1 MTDTPANTPPNPAS
15 GASAPTAN
23 SGDYGASSI
32 KVLKGLDAVRKRPG
46 MYIGDTDDGSGLH
59 HMVFE
64 VSDNAIDEALAG
76 HCDRIV
82 ITLNADGSVSVEDN
96 GRGIPTGIHPEEGV
110 SAAEVIMTQLHAG
123 GKFDNTNDDNAY
135 KVSGGLHGVGV
146 SVVNALSEWL
156 DLTIWRDGE
165 EHTMRFAYGD
175 AVAPLRVV
183 GPATDQE
190 GNAKKGTMVTFFPSP
205 ATFKITDFD
214 FDRLEHRYRE
224 LAFLNSGVRLFLVD
238 ARHEERREVELY
250 YEGGIAAFVKFLDRA
265 KAPLF
270 PEPIAISGQ
279 RDDIGIDVALE
290 WNDSYYENV
299 LCFTNNIP
307 QRDGGTH
314 LAAFRSAL
322 TRTLNS
328 YADKTGQ
335 LKKEKVSLTGD
346 DMREGLTAIVSVKL
360 PDPKFSSQTK
370 DKLVSSE
377 VRQPLE
383 SLLADRLSDW
393 LEENPQ
399 NARQIIQK
407 VIDAAAAREA
417 AKKAREASR
426 KSVLGIA
433 SLPGKLA
440 DCQEK
445 DPAKSELFLVEGD
458 SAGGSAKQG
467 RDRHFQAIL
476 PLRGKILNVERARF
490 DRMLGSREIGTLIQA
505 MGTGIGRD
513 EFNADKLRYH
523 KIVIMTYADVDG
535 AHIRTLLLTFFYR
548 QMPEL
553 IERGH
558 LFIAQPP
565 LYKATRGRSEVYL
578 KDDAALDDYLVENG
592 VGASVLEGGAGA
604 RTGADLRAL
613 VDHARRMRTLMRYV
627 PRRYDPM
634 IIEALALGG
643 ALDPDLAPED
653 RLAVVERVV
662 TGLDAGDEG
671 SRWKVALTGDG
682 GIHFERSWRGVT
694 DHHIIEAT
702 FLGSAEA
709 RKLHALAVEQAD
721 GYAAPARLVSTKV
734 AAAQVEAEPAAVDA
748 PSEEGEEL
756 PPVAAKPTG
765 SITRPS
771 QLLEAVLLVGRKGLA
786 IQRYKGLGEMNAEQ
800 LWETTL
806 DPAVRSMLR
815 VEIAQADLADEIF
828 TRLMGDVV
836 EPRREF
842 IQDNALNVANLDV

>member
-1 MTDTPANTPPNPAS
+1 MAEPQ
-15 GASAPTAN
+15 N
-23 SGDYGASSI
+23 SSEYGASSI

-76 HCDRIV
+76 HCDRID
-82 ITLNADGSVSVEDN
+82 IQLNPDGSVSVTDN

-123 GKFDNTNDDNAY
+123 GKFENTSDDNAY

-146 SVVNALSEWL
+146 SVVNALSEHL
-156 DLTIWRDGE
+156 DLTIWRDGQ
-165 EHTMRFAYGD
+165 EHFMRFAHGD
-175 AVAPLRVV
+175 AVAPLKVV
-183 GPATDQE
+183 GDAE
-190 GNAKKGTMVTFFPSP
+190 GKKGTRVTFLPSP
-205 ATFKITDFD
+205 ATFKITEFD
-214 FDRLEHRYRE
+214 FDKLEHRYRE
-224 LAFLNSGVRLFLVD
+224 LAFLNSGVRLFLTD
-238 ARHEERREVELY
+238 ARHDEPKTVELY
-250 YEGGIAAFVKFLDRA
+250 YEGGIAAFVKWLDRA
-265 KAPLF
+265 KTPLF

-279 RDDIGIDVALE
+279 RDAIGMDVALE

-299 LCFTNNIP
+299 LAFTNNIP

-314 LAAFRSAL
+314 IAAFRAAL
-322 TRTLNS
+322 TRTLNN
-328 YADKTGQ
+328 YAEKSGL
-335 LKKEKVSLTGD
+335 LKKEKVQLTGD

-383 SLLADRLSDW
+383 SLIADKLAQW
-393 LEENPQ
+393 LEENPA
-399 NARQIIQK
+399 NARSIVGKI
-407 VIDAAAAREA
+407 IDAAAAREA
-417 AKKAREASR
+417 AKRARELTRR
-426 KSVLGIA
+426 KGVMDIA

-440 DCQEK
+440 DCQER

-476 PLRGKILNVERARF
+476 PLRGKILNTERARF
-490 DRMLGSREIGTLIQA
+490 DRMISSKEIGTLIQA

-523 KIVIMTYADVDG
+523 KIVIMTDADVDG

-558 LFIAQPP
+558 LWIAQPP
-565 LYKATRGRSEVYL
+565 LYKATKGRSEVYL
-578 KDDAALDDYLVENG
+578 KDEAALDDYLVE
-592 VGASVLEGGAGA
+592 AGAGA
-604 RTGADLRAL
+604 LVLETAGGARSGRDLADL
-613 VDHARRMRTLMRYV
+613 VEHARRMRTLMRYV
-627 PRRYDPM
+627 PRRYDAR
-634 IIEALALGG
+634 IVEVLALAG
-643 ALDPDLAPED
+643 ALDPNVGHGERDA
-653 RLAVVERVV
+653 AVQETVRR
-662 TGLDAGDEG
+662 LDAGDDATW
-671 SRWKVALTGDG
+671 SARLTDDG
-682 GIHFERSWRGVT
+682 GIHFERLWRGVT
-694 DHHIIEAT
+694 DHHIVEAG
-702 FLGSAEA
+702 FIGSAEA
-709 RKLHALAVEQAD
+709 RKLHTLAAEQAAT
-721 GYAAPARLVSTKV
+721 YAHAGKLVRAGTQ
-734 AAAQVEAEPAAVDA
+734 AAAEEPEA
-748 PSEEGEEL
+748 EEGESAEAATL
-756 PPVAAKPTG
+756 QKGETLVA
-765 SITRPS
+765 RPS
-771 QLLEAVLLVGRKGLA
+771 QLLEAVLLAGRKGLA

-806 DPAVRSMLR
+806 DPAVRTMLR
-815 VEIAQADLADEIF
+815 VTSDDVSAADMIF
-828 TRLMGDVV
+828 TQLMGEVV